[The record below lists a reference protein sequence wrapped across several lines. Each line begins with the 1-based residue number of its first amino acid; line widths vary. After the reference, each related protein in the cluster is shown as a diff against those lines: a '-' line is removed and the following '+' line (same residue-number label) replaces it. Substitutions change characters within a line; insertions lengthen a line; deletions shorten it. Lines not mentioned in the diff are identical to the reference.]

1 MNMKISATRAGL
13 LSSTLVSLL
22 PNKKTGCLNMSEVA
36 AEYFDYL
43 ASETEH
49 VFQFDQHAVK
59 YGFGSRRLAVL
70 TCRIEACPIA

>member
-1 MNMKISATRAGL
+1 
-13 LSSTLVSLL
+13 
-22 PNKKTGCLNMSEVA
+22 MSEVA

-70 TCRIEACPIA
+70 TCRIETCPIA